1 MYHWQIYADKLDK
14 VMKSAKTHEQKLQA
28 LAYKEITLDYL
39 WNNFGK
45 KTTNTVEEYLR
56 TKRN

>member
-1 MYHWQIYADKLDK
+1 
-14 VMKSAKTHEQKLQA
+14 MKSAKTHEQKLQA